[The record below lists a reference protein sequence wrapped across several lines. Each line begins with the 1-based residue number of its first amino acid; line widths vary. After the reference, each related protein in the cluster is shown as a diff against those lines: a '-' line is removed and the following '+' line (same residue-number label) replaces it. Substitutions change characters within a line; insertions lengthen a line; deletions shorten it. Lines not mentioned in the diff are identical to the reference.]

1 MFRLGEEED
10 AIRAKVSEYQRGGN
24 AVLDEATS
32 SWNDRLLHENHKVL
46 QSLRVGRD
54 ALVVE
59 LEKMGK
65 NDKGN
70 TQEWNKIQRVRHAAK
85 TAEAREHEVLAR
97 LEALSDGVD
106 A

>member
-10 AIRAKVSEYQRGGN
+10 AVRAKVSECQRGGN
-24 AVLDEATS
+24 AVLNEAAS
-32 SWNDRLLHENHKVL
+32 SWNDRLLHENQKVVHN
-46 QSLRVGRD
+46 LRVGRD

-65 NDKGN
+65 DDKGN
-70 TQEWNKIQRVRHAAK
+70 TQEWKKIQRVRHATK
-85 TAEAREHEVLAR
+85 TVEAREHEAFAG
-97 LEALSDGVD
+97 LEALSGGID